1 MKRDYR
7 DENFEEFIKR
17 NADNLRMKA
26 PERVWQNL
34 SGELEK
40 GRRRFSIGL
49 SAFFLVASVLGYLTI
64 STTKYP
70 LRTTGQPF
78 SNQQDLPAA
87 EPVNNTTG
95 GRLTI
100 ATQNG
105 ITATLNLKAV
115 VPQQQLAYGSMPL
128 ASAES
133 GTTEQLPEGN
143 NLIAQDDFTPTVVDA
158 HSPVEVA
165 APAESNERQIVSATT
180 PGHTSPWTIESAT
193 NLYLQKSKRKEK
205 RLQTQFHFSPTIS
218 YRKLSENKSYLRHTT
233 SSPSSSPSLGSYN
246 VLSSNVNSMVTH
258 KPDIGFEVGVAEK
271 YSVSQNVRLRA
282 GLQFNVNRYDIKA
295 FQSPYALTTIALNN
309 RRTASVDSVW
319 AIANYSNVG
328 GNQNN
333 RGSWLQNYSFQVS
346 APIGVELALKGNDK
360 MQFGIATSVQ
370 PTYVLG
376 DRAYLI
382 TSDYK
387 SYTQVPWLLRRWNV
401 NTAFEA
407 FVQYQTGRTRW
418 QVGPHVRYQLLSSF
432 VTNYPVKENLFD
444 FGLKVGV
451 SVIK

>member
-34 SGELEK
+34 SGESKK

-64 STTKYP
+64 STTKFP
-70 LRTTGQPF
+70 LRTTGRPF
-78 SNQQDLPAA
+78 STQQDLPAA
-87 EPVNNTTG
+87 EPVNITTG
-95 GRLTI
+95 GSTTT
-100 ATQNG
+100 ATQNRT
-105 ITATLNLKAV
+105 TAVFKPKAA
-115 VPQQQLAYGSMPL
+115 VPQQRLVDGRIPTAF
-128 ASAES
+128 ASAR
-133 GTTEQLPEGN
+133 TAEQLPGQNDLMAE
-143 NLIAQDDFTPTVVDA
+143 ADFTPTVVDA
-158 HSPVEVA
+158 HSPVEEA
-165 APAESNERQIVSATT
+165 APAENNERKIVSAVP
-180 PGHTSPWTIESAT
+180 PGTTSPWTIESAT

-233 SSPSSSPSLGSYN
+233 SSPSASPSLGSYN

-258 KPDIGFEVGVAEK
+258 KPDIGFEVGVTEK
-271 YSVSQNVRLRA
+271 YSISNNVRIRA

-295 FQSPYALTTIALNN
+295 FESPYALATIALNN

-319 AIANYSNVG
+319 TIANYSNVG
-328 GNQNN
+328 GTQNN

-418 QVGPHVRYQLLSSF
+418 QVGPQVRYQLLSSF

-444 FGLKVGV
+444 FGLKIGV
-451 SVIK
+451 SVIR